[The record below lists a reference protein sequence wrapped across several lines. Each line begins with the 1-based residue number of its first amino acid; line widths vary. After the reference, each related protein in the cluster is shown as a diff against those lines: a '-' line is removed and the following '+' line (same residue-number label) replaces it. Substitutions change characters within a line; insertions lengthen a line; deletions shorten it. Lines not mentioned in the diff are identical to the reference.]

1 MSFSVSGK
9 TAIVTG
15 SASGIGL
22 AIARHLL
29 DKGANVMFADVDEAR
44 LEAEVG
50 EEARAEGPIRMFAGD
65 LTEKLTIANL
75 LSATIDAFD
84 RVDILVNASR
94 RMVVSEL
101 LNPEADGVEELW
113 RHNVLSSLR
122 MSQMTAKRMIQHA
135 QRAEVEP
142 GTMLGS
148 IINLSSI
155 AAQATRPDLSDWLA
169 KPHRV
174 EGFQTL
180 PGIFSADGPD
190 RGSVLLAGALPAK
203 LGGKVADLGAGWGF
217 LAAEIL
223 KRPGVKKLDLVEAE
237 ADALDCA
244 KVNITDPRARFHWA
258 DATTWRPETLLD
270 AVVTNPPFHTGRAAD
285 PALGAAFIRAA
296 RRMLAPDGSLWL
308 VANRHLPYDA
318 VLADCFLDFKD
329 VAGDGAF
336 RVIHAIKPRRDA
348 LRAKP

>member
-1 MSFSVSGK
+1 MRSARLSLALETGALDLPSQGRIAIYRPRIGDDLSMLRRDRVVVLTGFKPDHDHFAVSHSCVAAPPYAA
-9 TAIVTG
+9 AIVCLPR
-15 SASGIGL
+15 SREAARAL
-22 AIARHLL
+22 IAR
-29 DKGANVMFADVDEAR
+29 AA
-44 LEAEVG
+44 AEVSPG
-50 EEARAEGPIRMFAGD
+50 GWIAVDGQKTDGIDTALKD
-65 LTEKLTIANL
+65 LRG
-75 LSATIDAFD
+75 
-84 RVDILVNASR
+84 RVDLSESLSKAHGKLASF
-94 RMVVSEL
+94 
-101 LNPEADGVEELW
+101 PAG
-113 RHNVLSSLR
+113 
-122 MSQMTAKRMIQHA
+122 A
-135 QRAEVEP
+135 
-142 GTMLGS
+142 
-148 IINLSSI
+148 
-155 AAQATRPDLSDWLA
+155 DLSDWLA
-169 KPHRV
+169 QPSTV
-174 EGFQTL
+174 ERFRTL
-180 PGIFSADGPD
+180 PGTFSADGPD
-190 RGSVLLAGALPAK
+190 RGSLLLAAALPAK

-270 AVVTNPPFHTGRAAD
+270 AVVMNPPFHTGREAD

-348 LRAKP
+348 LRAQP